1 MEEQIRIQDDLYLD
15 VNGEW
20 QKTAKLPDDEPFTGG
35 FFTLSQDLEKLLMKE
50 FDAFSKGGVPQGIPT
65 LEDAVRLYRKATDE
79 KSRSEAG
86 MKPLYPLLEKLYA
99 VRTVD
104 DLNAVSGELVENRVP
119 LPFRILVSEDFK
131 DSAHYAF
138 CVDDPPILLPDKT
151 YYEKKTVKRILL
163 SLYKRAAKKL
173 LAFTPLSKKEQK
185 QVLADTIAFDE
196 LVAKKVKSH
205 EELADYVK
213 CYNPMD
219 LESLHQALSPFDFK
233 GLLQKL
239 YGDDTAFVLSASNP
253 RLISEFGD
261 YFNSDTLR
269 LYVHWAYLHTL
280 FAYAPCLS
288 VKIAETADSYINKL
302 MGVKKAPS
310 VEKRAYRLV
319 SAIFSEPIGVYY
331 GRTYFGEEAKADV
344 TEMVKKIIQTYQ
356 SRVEKNEILADETKQ
371 KAILK
376 LSTIRIKMG
385 YPDSVDP
392 LYEQFRV
399 EESDSFF
406 EAMTRIMKIK
416 RKDELSKVHREVDRN
431 EWAMPGHMV
440 NACYDPSKND
450 ITFPAAILQKP
461 FYDLKQSV
469 SENLG
474 GIGAVI
480 GHEISHAFD
489 NNGSHF
495 DENGNLSDWWQEED
509 FSRFEERIKA
519 MTEQYDGIP
528 FHGGKVNGALVVS
541 ENIADNGGMAVTVE
555 IMHHT
560 PDADFKAYFINWG
573 RIWRMKASEKII
585 KLLLTN
591 DVHSPSVLRANMT
604 PRNFAEWY
612 ETFGVRSTDKM
623 YIPEDK
629 RISIW

>member
-1 MEEQIRIQDDLYLD
+1 MEEHIRIQDDLYCY

-20 QKTAKLPDDEPFTGG
+20 QKTAKLPADEPFTGG
-35 FFTLSQDLEKLLMKE
+35 FFTLSQDLEKLLMKD
-50 FDAFSKGGVPQGIPT
+50 FDTFAKGTIPSGIPAF
-65 LEDAVRLYRKATDE
+65 EDSVRLYRKAVDA
-79 KSRSEAG
+79 KSRSDAG
-86 MKPLYPLLEKLYA
+86 MQPLFPLLEKLTGI
-99 VRTVD
+99 RTMD
-104 DLNAVSGELVENRVP
+104 DLNALSGELAENRVP
-119 LPFRILVSEDFK
+119 LPFQILVCEDFK
-131 DSAHYAF
+131 DSSHYSF
-138 CVDDPPILLPDKT
+138 GVVDPPILLPDKT
-151 YYEKKTVKRILL
+151 YYAKRAAKKLIL

-185 QVLADTIAFDE
+185 QFLADTIAYDE
-196 LVAKKVKSH
+196 LIAQKVKSH

-213 CYNPMD
+213 SYNPMD
-219 LESLHQALSPFDFK
+219 IEALHQALAPFDFN
-233 GLLQKL
+233 GLLKQL
-239 YGDDTAFVLSASNP
+239 YGKDTAFTTFTGNP
-253 RLISEFGD
+253 RLVDEFSD
-261 YFNSDTLR
+261 FFNADTLQ
-269 LYVHWAYLHTL
+269 LYLHWAYLHTL

-288 VKIAETADSYINKL
+288 VEIAEAADSYINKL
-302 MGVKKAPS
+302 MGVKKAPT
-310 VEKRAYRLV
+310 VEKRAYKLV
-319 SAIFSEPIGVYY
+319 SRIFSEPIGVYY

-344 TEMVKKIIQTYQ
+344 TEMVRKIIATYQ
-356 SRVEKNEILADETKQ
+356 TRVEKNDFLDDKTKQ
-371 KAILK
+371 KAIRK

-385 YPDSVDP
+385 YPDGVNP

-399 EESDSFF
+399 DESDSFF
-406 EAMTRIMKIK
+406 EAMTRIALIR
-416 RKDELSKVHREVDRN
+416 RKDELNKVHRPVDRN

-461 FYDLKQSV
+461 FYDLNQTV

-495 DENGNLSDWWQEED
+495 DENGNLSDWWKEED
-509 FSRFEERIKA
+509 FRQFEERTKA

-541 ENIADNGGMAVTVE
+541 ENIADNGGMAVTIE

-560 PDADFKAYFINWG
+560 PDADFKQYFLNWG

-591 DVHSPSVLRANMT
+591 DVHSPSVLRANRT
-604 PRNFAEWY
+604 PLNFAEWY
-612 ETFGVRSTDKM
+612 ETFGVQSTDKM
-623 YIPEDK
+623 YIPGEK